1 MGEIFSADE
10 MSKLAS
16 AGIDIDRY
24 TKAAQTRLKEEVM
37 PAFSSLIEICG
48 DDPSR
53 AGMDETPF
61 RAMKAFLE
69 YTIGYGEDPAKHL
82 DTVFPAEK
90 QDLVMV
96 RDIEFFSLC
105 EHHLAPF
112 YGKCHLAYIPDKK
125 ITGLS
130 KLARVVEGYA
140 RRFQVQERMT
150 GLIADALHEKLG
162 AQGVICV
169 IEARHMCMAMRGV
182 AKVDAVTTT
191 SAIRGIYNT
200 DSDLRA
206 ETMNLIKGK

>member
-1 MGEIFSADE
+1 MGFTDKEKKRLTE
-10 MSKLAS
+10 
-16 AGIDIDRY
+16 AGIDIEIY
-24 TKAAQTRLKEEVM
+24 SLEVQKKLKDEVM
-37 PAFSSLIEICG
+37 PAFASLIDACG
-48 DDPSR
+48 DRPDR
-53 AGMDETPF
+53 AGMEDTPF
-61 RAMKAFLE
+61 RVVKAFLE
-69 YTIGYGEDPAKHL
+69 YTRGYNENPVAHL
-82 DTVFPAEK
+82 DTVFPAEE
-90 QDLVMV
+90 QDIVMV
-96 RDIEFFSLC
+96 RDINFFSLC

-130 KLARVVEGYA
+130 KLARVVEGFA

-150 GLIADALHEKLG
+150 ALIADAVYEKLG

-169 IEARHMCMAMRGV
+169 IEAKHMCMAMRGIE
-182 AKVDAVTTT
+182 KVDAVTTT